1 MLKNLFYV
9 AGWLACLLVVRPAS
23 AQVSAPSSGGNISI
37 KQITA
42 TSTQLTIGLGGTG
55 QGRVVAMAATSNG
68 SSVRM
73 PLDGKTFYTGSP
85 VYGQGDKVGQ
95 GYIVYSG
102 PDRTVTVT
110 GLQPGTAYYFY
121 NAEYNNDSSSIAYN
135 TTGNSL
141 IMRTR
146 AAAAPTP
153 LPVVLTTFT
162 GTVDAQALATLRWTT
177 ASEYN
182 TDYFILERSADGLE
196 FSAVGRQAAAGTS
209 SQAIIYQFADSRP
222 LTAITY
228 YRLRQADRDGSEHFS
243 SIVTLAPVGS
253 FAREVVVYPNPAT
266 SQAFQLALQGY
277 DGEIISLRVLDA
289 LGRPVASQTLTPTD
303 AHYAVSLGLPATLA
317 PGTYMLTLLSS
328 ARLVRKQLIVIN

>member
-9 AGWLACLLVVRPAS
+9 AGWLAGLLVVRPAS

-42 TSTQLTIGLGGTG
+42 TSMQLTIGLGGTG

-85 VYGQGDKVGQ
+85 VYGQGDKVGR
-95 GYIVYSG
+95 GYVVYSG
-102 PDRTVTVT
+102 SDRTVTVT
-110 GLQPGTAYYFY
+110 GLQPSTDYYFY
-121 NAEYNNDSSSIAYN
+121 NAEYNAADGAIAYN

-141 IMRTR
+141 IMRTS

-153 LPVVLTTFT
+153 LPVVLASFS
-162 GTVDAQALATLRWTT
+162 GTVDGQALATLRWTT

-182 TDYFILERSADGLE
+182 TDYFLLERSSDGRD
-196 FSAVGRQAAAGTS
+196 FNAVGRHAAAGSS
-209 SQAIIYQFADSRP
+209 SQSVAYQFADPQP
-222 LTAITY
+222 LTATTY

-243 SIVTLAPVGS
+243 SIVTLAPAKS
-253 FAREVVVYPNPAT
+253 FAREVAIYPNPAT

-277 DGEIISLRVLDA
+277 DGETIGLRVVDA
-289 LGRPVASQTLTPTD
+289 LGRPVASQTLAPTD

-317 PGTYMLTLLSS
+317 PGTYTLMLSS
-328 ARLVRKQLIVIN
+328 SAGLVRKQLVVMN